1 MKNIY
6 SEWISIDDY
15 LKELEKINSSKI
27 TIYHNSYWLNSVK
40 DGFSSNLKFVK
51 TSDKKSILAL
61 TPFMYQK
68 KGPISLIGS
77 PLRGMYTEF
86 LGPIF
91 SNDADNNLREKIIE
105 SQHDLVS
112 KGMHYIEWVIKESF
126 KDISLTDKYIK
137 IGYKHIQKP
146 SLLIDLSIGKDDL
159 WSSFKGRARNVIRKG
174 EKVDVSANCI
184 IPTQEWIGEY
194 YKLLQETFSRQGL
207 SPPHPLSFYKQI
219 ETLSIHGLALCF
231 EVMHEK
237 KIISA
242 AIFLLDNKRMMY
254 FSGVSNLTGMKLA
267 APSIIQ
273 WEAMQNAIDL
283 GITDYD
289 MGGLGVESIDKFKRS
304 FGGKDIYHSKWLY
317 RSKVFKILEPFA
329 LWLSKKGFL

>member
-1 MKNIY
+1 
-6 SEWISIDDY
+6 
-15 LKELEKINSSKI
+15 LKEITSSKK
-27 TIYHNSYWLNSVK
+27 TIYHNRYWLDSILG
-40 DGFSSNLKFVK
+40 GFSCDLKFVK
-51 TSDKKSILAL
+51 TSDKNSTLAI

-68 KGPISLIGS
+68 KGPILLIGS

-91 SNDADNNLREKIIE
+91 TNIISTDIKVKIIE

-112 KGMHYIEWVIKESF
+112 KGMHYIEWAIQESF
-126 KDISLTDKYIK
+126 QDTSPNDKYIK
-137 IGYKHIQKP
+137 LGYEYIKKP
-146 SLLIDLSIGKDDL
+146 SLLIDLSVGKDAL
-159 WSSFKGRARNVIRKG
+159 WSSFKGRARNIIRKG
-174 EKVDVSANCI
+174 EKAGVNAERAKPS
-184 IPTQEWIGEY
+184 QEWITEY
-194 YKLLQETFSRQGL
+194 YKLLKETFERQGL
-207 SPPHPLSFYKQI
+207 SPPHPLSFYK
-219 ETLSIHGLALCF
+219 EVERLSNHGLAICF

-254 FSGVSNLTGMKLA
+254 FSGVSNPIGMKLA

-273 WEAMQNAIDL
+273 WEAMQNAIDIN
-283 GITDYD
+283 ITDYD

-317 RSKVFKILEPFA
+317 RSKMFKILEPFA
-329 LWLSKKGFL
+329 LWLLKKGLL